1 MIYLK
6 HATLATAISPCDKVD
21 PLVGLP
27 SELRMAHEVVN
38 VHLQEVCSKFDKTD
52 LNKDTDPLNDTNNT
66 ILICLNSLLPCSSG
80 RRGVITT
87 VLI

>member
-6 HATLATAISPCDKVD
+6 HATLATAVGSCDKVD

-38 VHLQEVCSKFDKTD
+38 VHLQEVCSKFDNTD
-52 LNKDTDPLNDTNNT
+52 SK
-66 ILICLNSLLPCSSG
+66 
-80 RRGVITT
+80 
-87 VLI
+87 

>member
-6 HATLATAISPCDKVD
+6 HATLATAVGSCDKVD

-38 VHLQEVCSKFDKTD
+38 VHLQGVGSKERLEIRHK
-52 LNKDTDPLNDTNNT
+52 P
-66 ILICLNSLLPCSSG
+66 SQ
-80 RRGVITT
+80 
-87 VLI
+87 